1 MSYLFNIFDIFAV
14 LAFVFAVFFY
24 GRKELHMAQLEGY
37 KIKNF
42 FKWHVKNWDK
52 WTKESSLFLIGSLIV
67 FLLDYFLFSSKLLL
81 LIPMILF
88 VYATYKE
95 VTLKKRPKKPLV
107 FTARA
112 TRLFTTFWLFM
123 GLSLYF
129 TLKVYFKIPNLLSTG
144 LLLIAAF
151 VPVYMLFSLLVTYPL
166 EMFIQMLY
174 YKSAQRKIRSRKD
187 LITIGITGSY
197 GKTSTKHFITAILS
211 ERFSV
216 LMTPESYNT
225 PMGVTKVIRNDL
237 KDSHQIFVCEMG
249 ARQKGDIKV
258 LVKLAN
264 PKIGVITS
272 IGPQH
277 LETFG
282 TIENVARTKFE
293 LIEGLPEDGIAVLNG
308 DNYYCRTFGEKFGV
322 RKLFYGVENPTERNY
337 FLWAENIINTKQGLK
352 FDAVTEDGKR
362 IKCEVPLL
370 GRHNV
375 SNLLAAISVAI
386 ALGMEEEEIRR
397 GLLKVEPVPH
407 RLQLISTPHGVTI
420 IDDAFNSNP
429 EGAKEALA
437 CLKEMDAK
445 RRIIVTPGM
454 VELGDKEYEENKNLG
469 ENIAEVCD
477 YAILVGKKRSRPI
490 FEGLKEAS
498 FPEEKVFVVAN
509 LDEATK
515 VLQTLL
521 QPGDVVLFENDLP
534 DNYEG

>member
-1 MSYLFNIFDIFAV
+1 MANLIGIALVV
-14 LAFVFAVFFY
+14 LSFILVAFFY
-24 GRKELHMAQLEGY
+24 GKKELHMAQLEGY

-42 FKWHVKNWDK
+42 FKWHFRNYDRWV
-52 WTKESSLFLIGSLIV
+52 KESLLALLSAGIAFIMNIFRLPSEIIILVPIALF
-67 FLLDYFLFSSKLLL
+67 FY
-81 LIPMILF
+81 M
-88 VYATYKE
+88 TYKE
-95 VTLKKRPKKPLV
+95 VTTKKKAKKPLV

-112 TRLFTTFWLFM
+112 TRLFLTFWF
-123 GLSLYF
+123 
-129 TLKVYFKIPNLLSTG
+129 
-144 LLLIAAF
+144 LIALSFYFLKENFQAPEVF
-151 VPVYMLFSLLVTYPL
+151 SAEVLILTALLPVYMALSLVITFPL
-166 EMFIQMLY
+166 EKFIQFLY
-174 YKSAQRKIRSRKD
+174 YKSAQRKIRNRKD

-197 GKTSTKHFITAILS
+197 GKTSTKHFITAVLS
-211 ERFSV
+211 EKFSV

-225 PMGVTKVIRNDL
+225 PMGVTKVIRNEL
-237 KDSHQIFVCEMG
+237 KDTHQIFVCEMG
-249 ARQKGDIKV
+249 ARQRGDIKV

-282 TIENVARTKFE
+282 TIENVAKTKFE
-293 LIEGLPEDGIAVLNG
+293 LVEGLPEDGIAVLNG
-308 DNYYCRTFGEKFGV
+308 DNYYCRTFGEKFAV
-322 RKLFYGVENPTERNY
+322 RKLFYGTESPIERKY
-337 FLWAENIINTKQGLK
+337 FLWAENIINTRQGLK
-352 FDAVTEDGKR
+352 FDAVTEDGMR

-375 SNLLAAISVAI
+375 SNLLAAISVAL
-386 ALGMEEEEIRR
+386 ALGLNEEEIKR
-397 GLLKVEPVPH
+397 GLSRIEPVPH
-407 RLQLISTPHGVTI
+407 RLQLISTPHGVTV

-454 VELGDKEYEENKNLG
+454 VELGEKEYEENKNLG
-469 ENIAEVCD
+469 KNIAEVCD

-515 VLQTLL
+515 VLQNLL

>member
-1 MSYLFNIFDIFAV
+1 MSYLLETFTV
-14 LAFVFAVFFY
+14 LSFVVAVFFY

-42 FKWHVKNWDK
+42 FKWHLKNWDR
-52 WTKESSLFLIGSLIV
+52 WAKESILFLIGVAVV
-67 FLLDYFLFSSKLLL
+67 FLLNYLVFSSRVLL
-81 LIPMILF
+81 LIPVILF
-88 VYATYKE
+88 TYTAYKD
-95 VTLKKRPKKPLV
+95 VTLKKKPKKPLV

-112 TRLFTTFWLFM
+112 TRLFSTFWFLT

-129 TLKVYFKIPNLLSTG
+129 VLKEYFKIPSLLSSS
-144 LLLIAAF
+144 LLVIATF
-151 VPVYMLFSLLVTYPL
+151 VPVYMLFSLMITYPL

-174 YKSAQRKIRSRKD
+174 YKSAQRKIKSRKD

-211 ERFSV
+211 EKFSV

-225 PMGVTKVIRNDL
+225 PMGVTKVIRNEL
-237 KDSHQIFVCEMG
+237 QDSHQIFVCEMG

-282 TIENVARTKFE
+282 TIENVAKTKFE
-293 LIEGLPEDGIAVLNG
+293 LVEGLPKDGIAVLNG
-308 DNYYCRTFGEKFGV
+308 DNYYCRVFGEKSEV
-322 RKLFYGVENPTERNY
+322 RKLFYGTENPIERKY
-337 FLWAENIINTKQGLK
+337 FLWAENIVNTKEGLK
-352 FDAVTEDGKR
+352 FDAVTENGSR

-375 SNLLAAISVAI
+375 SNLLAAISVAL
-386 ALGMEEEEIRR
+386 ALGMKEEEIRK
-397 GLLKVEPVPH
+397 GLLRIEPVPH

-429 EGAKEALA
+429 EGAKEALN
-437 CLKEMDAK
+437 CLKEMEARK
-445 RRIIVTPGM
+445 KVIVTPGM
-454 VELGDKEYEENKNLG
+454 VELGEKEYEENKNFG
-469 ENIAEVCD
+469 KNIAEVCD

-490 FEGLKEAS
+490 FEGLKEKK
-498 FPEEKVFVVAN
+498 FPEENIFVVAD